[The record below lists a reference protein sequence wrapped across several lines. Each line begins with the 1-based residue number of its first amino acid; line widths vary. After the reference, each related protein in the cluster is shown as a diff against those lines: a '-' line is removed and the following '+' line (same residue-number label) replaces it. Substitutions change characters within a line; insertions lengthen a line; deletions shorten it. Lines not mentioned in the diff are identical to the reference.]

1 MIAPP
6 ATTRKIRGES
16 EKIAVPE
23 TGYPTLEALLAAV
36 RNCRACEAHLPL
48 GPRPVLRAAQQQPE
62 PQRLLFVFA
71 GAVLPDDSTPEQ
83 RARFEARQ
91 GGALTP
97 LMSVDKT
104 PEELGTF
111 AALVEES
118 RQFGRDWAIVF
129 VASLPG
135 RDGRAPTSKHVG
147 FRPWSAN

>member
-1 MIAPP
+1 MNI
-6 ATTRKIRGES
+6 S
-16 EKIAVPE
+16 SFDD
-23 TGYPTLEALLAAV
+23 L
-36 RNCRACEAHLPL
+36 
-48 GPRPVLRAAQQQPE
+48 LRAALEQSE

-71 GAVLPDDSTPEQ
+71 NAVLPDNSTPEQ
-83 RARFEARQ
+83 RARFEAGQ

-129 VASLPG
+129 VASLSG
-135 RDGRAPTSKHVG
+135 RDGRAPTSEEADRSLQHMIESIKTG
-147 FRPWSAN
+147 LFGSFIPFDRRGQPILFN